1 MEECP
6 KCHCPII
13 DGETVITAFS
23 IGREHVYLCYEC
35 GKEFEELKEK
45 IDNRHVAILLNA
57 YYTFI
62 DEPTKEAL
70 KACLLEGFK
79 STRITELV
87 LKKHKPLEQGKTFTF
102 KLDED
107 EQDKDII
114 K

>member
-45 IDNRHVAILLNA
+45 IDNRN
-57 YYTFI
+57 
-62 DEPTKEAL
+62 
-70 KACLLEGFK
+70 K
-79 STRITELV
+79 STQDQDAERA
-87 LKKHKPLEQGKTFTF
+87 KKCNQ
-102 KLDED
+102 
-107 EQDKDII
+107 
-114 K
+114 